1 VDHTAR
7 CQLLIYT
14 FKNLGYDY
22 TDNGQRRI
30 FTGKSLDPDDCNQ
43 GYIFSPTEIDARNY
57 QMFRGYVHDTQ
68 DIVYLRVNVPGLPYG
83 LGQPP
88 LVISLAEFDGPDH
101 FTKKINDFCHRTSV
115 STAVIE
121 QLISEHCLRTRGTK
135 KIETIK
141 CSGFGACE
149 GSGKRTFR
157 AGAAGSYQDD
167 CKVCG
172 GKGTRRQV
180 TERYYLSNSGED

>member
-1 VDHTAR
+1 MNHSDR
-7 CQLLIYT
+7 CQLLINV
-14 FKNLGYDY
+14 FKTLGYDY
-22 TDNGQRRI
+22 IDNGQRGI
-30 FTGKSLDPDDCNQ
+30 FRAGKSLDPDDCNQ
-43 GYIFSPTEIDARNY
+43 GYIFYPDTSTATSAHNY

-68 DIVYLRVNVPGLPYG
+68 DIVYLRVNTPGLPYG
-83 LGQPP
+83 LGQTP
-88 LVISLAEFDGPDH
+88 LAINLAELDFA
-101 FTKKINDFCHRTSV
+101 KKIDAFCHRTSV